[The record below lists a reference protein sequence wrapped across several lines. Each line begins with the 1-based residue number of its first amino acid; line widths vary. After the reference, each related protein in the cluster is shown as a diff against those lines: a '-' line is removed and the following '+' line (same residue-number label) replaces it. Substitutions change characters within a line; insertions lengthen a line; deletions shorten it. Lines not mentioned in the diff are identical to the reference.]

1 MKHFR
6 IRDLG
11 EGRKPRFLVE
21 ERHTVLF
28 FLRYW
33 DFGSSSLYPNNLYDS
48 PVKAALAVILWCRLN
63 HRKYKIVKYEKRRIE
78 CKVCGLHA

>member
-11 EGRKPRFLVE
+11 EGRKHRFLVE

-28 FLRYW
+28 FIHYW
-33 DFGSSSLYPNNLYDS
+33 DFGSSSLFPNTLYDS
-48 PVKAALAVILWCRLN
+48 IVKAILAVQLWCRLN
-63 HRKYKIVKYEKRRIE
+63 QRKYKFVKYEKRRID